1 MSEITKEM
9 IDKAIK
15 DCFWRKDVCG
25 VDVCRGMLTPCASV
39 IESGKCDTLIELF
52 GGGET
57 E

>member
-52 GGGET
+52 GGGDKE
-57 E
+57 

>member
-25 VDVCRGMLTPCASV
+25 VDVCNGMLTPCASV
-39 IESGKCDTLIELF
+39 IELGKCDTLIELF
-52 GGGET
+52 RGGDT